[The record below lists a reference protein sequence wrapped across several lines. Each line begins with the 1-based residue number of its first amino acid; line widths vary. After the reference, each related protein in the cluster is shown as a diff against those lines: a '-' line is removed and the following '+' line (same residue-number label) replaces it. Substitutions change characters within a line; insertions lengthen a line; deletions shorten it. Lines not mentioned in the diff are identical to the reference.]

1 MRDQFGR
8 NIDYMRVSITDRC
21 NLRCRYCMPEG
32 IALVGMKEVMTYEEI
47 VRVCTIAAEL
57 GIRKIR
63 VTGGE
68 PLVRIGCPSLIRML
82 KEIPGMEQ
90 VTLTTN
96 GVLLEQYLPDLLAA
110 GLDGV
115 NVSLDTLKP
124 ERFKEIT
131 GKDELS
137 AVLSGI
143 DASLSFGLCTRI
155 NAVLQKVINEDE
167 WMDLVL
173 LAKDRKLDVR
183 FIELMPIGAGR
194 KTEGISNE
202 WLVQE
207 LQARFPT
214 IQRDEESHGSGPAK
228 YLHIPG
234 FAGSIGRISAIHGKF
249 CDSCNRVRLTSRGR
263 LKPCLCY
270 GETADLLPLLRS
282 GASAEE
288 LRDVMKNAIY
298 SKPPAHCFENPNGI
312 TETGRMSSIGG

>member
-8 NIDYMRVSITDRC
+8 KIDYMRVSITDRC

-32 IALVGMKEVMTYEEI
+32 IALVGMKELMSYEEI

-63 VTGGE
+63 ITGGE
-68 PLVRIGCPSLIRML
+68 PLVRLGCASLIRML
-82 KEIPGMEQ
+82 KEIPDMEQ

-96 GVLLEQYLPDLLAA
+96 GILLESLLPDLLQA

-115 NVSLDTLKP
+115 NISLDTLKP
-124 ERFKEIT
+124 ERFQEIT
-131 GKDELS
+131 GKDEHS
-137 AVLSGI
+137 AVLAGMN
-143 DASLSFGLCTRI
+143 AALSSGLCTKI
-155 NAVLQKVINEDE
+155 NSVLQKGINEDE

-173 LAKDRKLDVR
+173 LAKDRGLDVR
-183 FIELMPIGAGR
+183 FIEMMPIGAGR

-202 WLVQE
+202 WLVQQ
-207 LQARFPT
+207 LNARFPE
-214 IQRDEESHGSGPAK
+214 IREDEESHGNGPAK

-234 FAGSIGRISAIHGKF
+234 FAGSIGLISAIHGKF
-249 CDSCNRVRLTSRGR
+249 CDSCNRVRLTSLGR

-270 GETADLLPLLRS
+270 GETADLLPLLRN

-288 LRDVMKNAIY
+288 LREAMKNAIY
-298 SKPPAHCFENPNGI
+298 NKPPAHCFENPGGI
-312 TETGRMSSIGG
+312 TETARMSSIGG